1 MKTNDLKDTW
11 VDFFGICVSGLMKNY
26 SSSRILHD
34 EKSRYELIDKNE
46 VIDIIKDTRDI
57 LFPFFFDNM
66 EEYNPTELLKKLKE
80 RLMAQILIALRSRSD
95 ENDEEEISEEAE
107 KICQQYIIKLPEIQ
121 KMLLHD
127 VEAAFEGD
135 PAAVSYEEIIYSYPG
150 FWATMV
156 YRIAHILYGKV
167 PMLPRIMTEYVHSRT
182 GIDISP
188 GAEIDEYFFIDHGT
202 GVVIGETAT
211 IGKHVKIYQGVT
223 LGAIS
228 TYDGRR
234 LKDKKRHPTIED
246 NVVIYSGA
254 SVLGGNTIIGENSV
268 IGGNAF
274 VTKSVQPGTKVI

>member
-211 IGKHVKIYQGVT
+211 IGKHVKIYQGVA